1 MSLCVYIAR
10 VVVVPSI
17 VALFASTVSSQQ
29 QSMAYNSIDDMLA
42 RLNVQAPAPPVGQTA
57 ESIIAAFVKGESQ
70 VRDALNQH
78 TFKRDVVLQTI
89 GPDGAV
95 TGEYIRDS
103 QFIFD
108 DRGNRI
114 EQVTFHPPSTIREMR
129 ITREDIQD
137 LAGAQLLG
145 IDISETS
152 KYKLTYAGED
162 RLNEKRVYVLL
173 VEPAVTPDPH
183 HMNNRFFVGRVWIDP
198 DSFQILKVRGVVEP
212 HGKQR
217 FPTFETWRELQTA
230 KLYLPTRTEADD
242 VLHFPKY
249 DVNYRIRVRY
259 YDYKQFA
266 GKLRITEINE
276 RGN

>member
-1 MSLCVYIAR
+1 MSLCIYIAR
-10 VVVVPSI
+10 LVVVVSL
-17 VALFASTVSSQQ
+17 VALFAPTANSQQ
-29 QSMAYNSIDDMLA
+29 QSMTYNSTNDI
-42 RLNVQAPAPPVGQTA
+42 LNVQAPPPPVARTA
-57 ESIIAAFVKGESQ
+57 ESIVAAFVKSESQ

-89 GPDGAV
+89 DANGQV
-95 TGEYIRDS
+95 TGEYIRNS
-103 QFIFD
+103 QFLFD

-114 EQVTFHPPSTIREMR
+114 EQVTYHPPSTIREMR
-129 ITREDIQD
+129 ITKEDIQD

-162 RLNEKRVYVLL
+162 RLDEKRVYVLL

-183 HMNNRFFVGRVWIDP
+183 HMNNRFFVGTVWID
-198 DSFQILKVRGVVEP
+198 SNNFQILRVRGVVEP

-217 FPTFETWRELQTA
+217 FPTFETWREPQTA
-230 KLYLPTRTEADD
+230 KFYLPTRTEADD

-266 GKLRITEINE
+266 SKLKITEIDE
-276 RGN
+276 PGN